1 MDTEL
6 LKDTI
11 KRELP
16 GLLREDPG
24 LRAYL
29 LELTRREYAGRF
41 ETEDRFY
48 QILGELRRDREEQ
61 TRKWDE

>member
-1 MDTEL
+1 M
-6 LKDTI
+6 

-29 LELTRREYAGRF
+29 LELTRQECKYSAYPSQ
-41 ETEDRFY
+41 EKS
-48 QILGELRRDREEQ
+48 
-61 TRKWDE
+61 TRKRLAEAPIQGIDP